1 MTHAEFSMQAAY
13 LASRS
18 ASWAGECVML
28 PEQLTEPMR
37 DYSIER
43 FVTMLRETADMIERA
58 HSEADSEPK
67 EQSND

>member
-28 PEQLTEPMR
+28 PEDVSKPMR
-37 DYSIER
+37 DDSVRR
-43 FVTMLRETADMIERA
+43 FVQMVRETADMIERMHA
-58 HSEADSEPK
+58 
-67 EQSND
+67 EQSGA